1 MRNNLDRH
9 LSAVRNLGILAHVD
23 AGKTTVTER
32 ILYATGTTHKR
43 GEVHDGTT
51 ITDFDPQE
59 RDRGITIFAAAVSC
73 DWDGH
78 RINLIDTPGH
88 VDFADEVGRS
98 LRVLDGAV
106 AVFDAV
112 AGVEPQS
119 ESVWRQAD
127 RHGVPRIAFVNKLDR
142 VGADLDTAVASIR
155 ERLHP
160 VPLVVQLPIGTE
172 NAFTGVVDLLRMR
185 ALTWNDGSD
194 TAAETVVE
202 AVVEAVVPEELREEA
217 LRRRRMLEEAV
228 AERHPAALE
237 EFCDRETLS
246 ADTLSRALRDLTRTG
261 DGVVVLCGSAYRNR
275 GIEPLLDAVVA
286 YLPSPL
292 DVPPVCGMRDGVD
305 GMRHA
310 DGEMHKAVNDMQ
322 ESVDRMQDGADDVQG
337 GVDRMQD
344 GADDVQ
350 GGVDRMQDGADDVQG
365 GVDRMQDGADDVQG
379 GVDRMQDVVG
389 EQRAAD
395 PAAPFAAL
403 AFKVS
408 ATPTGRLTYLR
419 VYSGTIEKGD
429 AVWESGARRTERIG
443 RILSVQADRH
453 AQLERAVAG
462 DIVAVVGLKSA
473 RAGSTLCAPGAPIV
487 LEPPGVPEP
496 VVSVAVEALASTD
509 ADRLASALARLAEE
523 DPSLVVR
530 TDPETGQTVLSGM
543 GELHL
548 EVAVEKVRR
557 GLGVEVNVGR
567 PRVTYRETVARGVS
581 GLVFRHVKQDGGA
594 GQFAQVVLDVEPLG
608 AAGVGSAGGAE
619 GSGGDTEIGAESGFV
634 FRSAVVGGRVPQEY
648 VRAVEAGCRDA
659 LAEGPLGG
667 HPVTGLRVT
676 LTDGATHVKDSSEMA
691 FRTAG
696 RLGLREAL
704 RGCAMVLLEPV
715 VEVTVTVPQDAVGG
729 VLGDLAARR
738 GRVTDSTVRGGSAV
752 VTATV
757 PLAELFGYATRLRSR
772 TQGRGTFS
780 ARPTGYAPAPASA
793 ATPGAATMK

>member
-1 MRNNLDRH
+1 MRNHLDRH
-9 LSAVRNLGILAHVD
+9 LAAVRNLGILAHVD

-32 ILYATGTTHKR
+32 ILFATGTTHKR

-51 ITDFDPQE
+51 VTDFDPQE

-78 RINLIDTPGH
+78 RVNLIDTPGH
-88 VDFADEVGRS
+88 VDFADEVERS

-142 VGADLDTAVASIR
+142 TGADLDTAVASIR

-160 VPLVVQLPIGTE
+160 VPLVVQLPIGIE
-172 NAFTGVVDLLRMR
+172 DAFTGVVDLLRMR
-185 ALTWNDGSD
+185 ALTWGDG
-194 TAAETVVE
+194 AETAVE
-202 AVVEAVVPEELREEA
+202 GPVPEELREEA
-217 LRRRRMLEEAV
+217 LRRRRLLEEAV

-246 ADTLSRALRDLTRTG
+246 AETLAAALRDLTRTG

-275 GIEPLLDAVVA
+275 GIEPLLDAVIA

-292 DVPPVCGMRDGVD
+292 DVPAVRGMHEGVEE
-305 GMRHA
+305 R
-310 DGEMHKAVNDMQ
+310 
-322 ESVDRMQDGADDVQG
+322 RP
-337 GVDRMQD
+337 
-344 GADDVQ
+344 
-350 GGVDRMQDGADDVQG
+350 
-365 GVDRMQDGADDVQG
+365 
-379 GVDRMQDVVG
+379 
-389 EQRAAD
+389 AD

-403 AFKVS
+403 AFKVN

-429 AVWESGARRTERIG
+429 TVWDASAGRGERVG
-443 RILSVQADRH
+443 RILRVQADRH

-462 DIVAVVGLKSA
+462 DIVAVIGLKAA
-473 RAGSTLCAPGAPIV
+473 RAGSTLCAPDAPLV
-487 LEPPGVPEP
+487 LEPPGVADP
-496 VVSVAVEALASTD
+496 VVSVAVEPRRGTD

-523 DPSLVVR
+523 DPSLTVR
-530 TDPETGQTVLSGM
+530 TDAETGQTVLSGM

-548 EVAVEKVRR
+548 EVAVEKIRR
-557 GLGVEVNVGR
+557 ALGLEVNVGR
-567 PRVTYRETVARGVS
+567 PRVTYRETVGRGVS
-581 GLVFRHVKQDGGA
+581 ALVFRHVKQDGGA
-594 GQFAQVVLDVEPLG
+594 GQFAHVVLDVEPL
-608 AAGVGSAGGAE
+608 E
-619 GSGGDTEIGAESGFV
+619 DGFD

-667 HPVTGLRVT
+667 HAVTGLRVT

-704 RGCAMVLLEPV
+704 RACTMVLLEPV
-715 VEVTVTVPQDAVGG
+715 VEVTVTVPEEAVGG

-738 GRVTDSTVRGGSAV
+738 GRVTGSEVRGGAAV

-772 TQGRGTFS
+772 TQGRGTFT
-780 ARPTGYAPAPASA
+780 ARPTGYAPAPALTA
-793 ATPGAATMK
+793 AP

>member
-9 LSAVRNLGILAHVD
+9 LAAVRNLGILAHVD

-51 ITDFDPQE
+51 VTDFDPQE

-88 VDFADEVGRS
+88 VDFADEVERS

-127 RHGVPRIAFVNKLDR
+127 RYGVPRIAFVNKLDR
-142 VGADLDTAVASIR
+142 AGADLDTAVASIR

-172 NAFTGVVDLLRMR
+172 DGFTGVVDLLRLR
-185 ALTWNDGSD
+185 SLTWGDGG
-194 TAAETVVE
+194 EGVVE
-202 AVVEAVVPEELREEA
+202 GDVPEHLREEA
-217 LRRRRMLEEAV
+217 LRRRRLLEEAV
-228 AERHPAALE
+228 AERHPGALE

-246 ADTLSRALRDLTRTG
+246 AATLTAALRDLTRTG

-275 GIEPLLDAVVA
+275 GIEPLLDAVVD

-292 DVPPVCGMRDGVD
+292 DVPAVCGIRDGGDGRRAAVD
-305 GMRHA
+305 GIRHTA
-310 DGEMHKAVNDMQ
+310 DE
-322 ESVDRMQDGADDVQG
+322 ERP
-337 GVDRMQD
+337 
-344 GADDVQ
+344 
-350 GGVDRMQDGADDVQG
+350 
-365 GVDRMQDGADDVQG
+365 
-379 GVDRMQDVVG
+379 
-389 EQRAAD
+389 AD

-403 AFKVS
+403 AFKVG

-429 AVWESGARRTERIG
+429 PVWESGTRRVERIG
-443 RILSVQADRH
+443 RILRVQADRH
-453 AQLERAVAG
+453 AQLDRAVAG
-462 DIVAVVGLKSA
+462 DIVAVIGLKSA
-473 RAGSTLCAPGAPIV
+473 RPGSTLCAPTAPLV
-487 LEPPGVPEP
+487 LEPPGVPDP
-496 VVSVAVEALASTD
+496 VVSVAVEACRSTD
-509 ADRLASALARLAEE
+509 TDRLSSALARLAEE

-530 TDPETGQTVLSGM
+530 TDAETGQTVLSGM

-548 EVAVEKVRR
+548 EVAVEKIRR
-557 GLGVEVNVGR
+557 TLGLEVNVGR
-567 PRVTYRETVARGVS
+567 PRVTYRETVGRGVS
-581 GLVFRHVKQDGGA
+581 GVVYRHVKQDGGA
-594 GQFAQVVLDVEPLG
+594 GQFAHVVLDVE
-608 AAGVGSAGGAE
+608 AQDE
-619 GSGGDTEIGAESGFV
+619 GFA
-634 FRSAVVGGRVPQEY
+634 FRSAVVGGRVPQEF

-659 LAEGPLGG
+659 LTEGPLGG

-676 LTDGATHVKDSSEMA
+676 LTDGATHVKDSSETA

-696 RLGLREAL
+696 RFGLREAL
-704 RGCAMVLLEPV
+704 RACAMVLLEPV
-715 VEVTVTVPQDAVGG
+715 VEVTVTVPEDAVGG
-729 VLGDLAARR
+729 VLGDLAGRR
-738 GRVTDSTVRGGSAV
+738 GRVTDSVVRGGSAV

-772 TQGRGTFS
+772 TQGRGTFT
-780 ARPTGYAPAPASA
+780 ARPTGYAPAPAVVTT
-793 ATPGAATMK
+793 TP

>member
-1 MRNNLDRH
+1 MRTNLST
-9 LSAVRNLGILAHVD
+9 LAVVRNLGILAHVD

-32 ILYATGTTHKR
+32 ILYATGTTHRR

-73 DWDGH
+73 AWDGH

-88 VDFADEVGRS
+88 VDFADEVERS

-142 VGADLDTAVASIR
+142 AGADLDAAVASIR

-160 VPLVVQLPIGTE
+160 APLVVQLPIGAE
-172 NAFTGVVDLLRMR
+172 DGFSGVVDLVHMR
-185 ALTWNDGSD
+185 SLVWGEGDDS
-194 TAAETVVE
+194 VVE
-202 AVVEAVVPEELREEA
+202 GPVPEELREEA
-217 LRRRRMLEEAV
+217 HRRRRLLEEAL
-228 AERHPAALE
+228 AELHTGALE
-237 EFCDRETLS
+237 EFCMRSAVSPPTLV
-246 ADTLSRALRDLTRTG
+246 AALRDLTGSG

-292 DVPPVCGMRDGVD
+292 DVPAVRGTFDGT
-305 GMRHA
+305 
-310 DGEMHKAVNDMQ
+310 EQ
-322 ESVDRMQDGADDVQG
+322 E
-337 GVDRMQD
+337 
-344 GADDVQ
+344 
-350 GGVDRMQDGADDVQG
+350 
-365 GVDRMQDGADDVQG
+365 
-379 GVDRMQDVVG
+379 
-389 EQRAAD
+389 RAAD

-403 AFKVS
+403 AFKVN
-408 ATPTGRLTYLR
+408 ATSTGRLTYLR

-429 AVWESGARRTERIG
+429 AVWDTGARRTERIG
-443 RILSVQADRH
+443 RILRVQADRH
-453 AQLERAVAG
+453 AQVDRAVAG

-473 RAGSTLCAPGAPIV
+473 RAGSTLCAPGAPLV
-487 LEPPGVPEP
+487 LEPPGVTEP
-496 VVSVAVEALASTD
+496 VVSVAVEARRSTD
-509 ADRLASALARLAEE
+509 ADKLASALARLTEE

-530 TDPETGQTVLSGM
+530 TDSETGQTVLSGM

-548 EVAVEKVRR
+548 EVAAEKLRR
-557 GLGVEVNVGR
+557 AHGLEVNVGR
-567 PRVTYRETVARGVS
+567 PRVSYRETVGRGVS

-594 GQFAQVVLDVEPLG
+594 GQFAHVVLDVEPLE
-608 AAGVGSAGGAE
+608 AGFE
-619 GSGGDTEIGAESGFV
+619 

-659 LAEGPLGG
+659 LTEGPLGG

-676 LTDGATHVKDSSEMA
+676 LTDGATHVKDSSDSA

-704 RGCAMVLLEPV
+704 RACAMVLLEPV
-715 VEVTVTVPQDAVGG
+715 VEVTVTVPEDAVGG

-738 GRVTDSTVRGGSAV
+738 GRVSGSTTRGGAAV

-772 TQGRGTFS
+772 TQGRGTFT
-780 ARPTGYAPAPASA
+780 ARPTGYAPAPAVA
-793 ATPGAATMK
+793 PVR

>member
-1 MRNNLDRH
+1 MRTH
-9 LSAVRNLGILAHVD
+9 LNTLAVVRNLGILAHVD

-51 ITDFDPQE
+51 VTDFDPQE

-73 DWDGH
+73 AWDGH

-88 VDFADEVGRS
+88 VDFADEVERS

-142 VGADLDTAVASIR
+142 AGADLDTAVASIR

-160 VPLVVQLPIGTE
+160 APLVVQLPIGAE
-172 NAFTGVVDLLRMR
+172 DGFRGVVDLVRMR
-185 ALTWNDGSD
+185 ALVWDDDGD
-194 TAAETVVE
+194 GTVVE
-202 AVVEAVVPEELREEA
+202 APVPEELRA
-217 LRRRRMLEEAV
+217 QAQRRRRLLEEAV
-228 AERHPAALE
+228 AELHADALE
-237 EFCDRETLS
+237 EFCERSTLSPETLV
-246 ADTLSRALRDLTRTG
+246 TALHDVTRSG

-275 GIEPLLDAVVA
+275 GVEPLLDAVVA

-292 DVPPVCGMRDGVD
+292 DVP
-305 GMRHA
+305 
-310 DGEMHKAVNDMQ
+310 AV
-322 ESVDRMQDGADDVQG
+322 RGLRDGADEE
-337 GVDRMQD
+337 RP
-344 GADDVQ
+344 
-350 GGVDRMQDGADDVQG
+350 
-365 GVDRMQDGADDVQG
+365 
-379 GVDRMQDVVG
+379 
-389 EQRAAD
+389 AD

-429 AVWESGARRTERIG
+429 TVLDAGARRTERIG
-443 RILSVQADRH
+443 RILRVRADRH
-453 AQLERAVAG
+453 AHVDRAVAG

-473 RAGSTLCAPGAPIV
+473 RAGATLCAPDAPLV
-487 LEPPGVPEP
+487 LEPPGAAEP
-496 VVSVAVEALASTD
+496 VVSVAVEARRSTD
-509 ADRLASALARLAEE
+509 TDRLTSALARLAEE

-530 TDPETGQTVLSGM
+530 TDAETGQTVLSGM

-548 EVAVEKVRR
+548 EVAVEKIRR
-557 GLGVEVNVGR
+557 DAGLDVNVGR
-567 PRVTYRETVARGVS
+567 PRVSYRETVGRGVS
-581 GLVFRHVKQDGGA
+581 GFVFRHVKQDGGA
-594 GQFAQVVLDVEPLG
+594 GQFAHVVLDVEPG
-608 AAGVGSAGGAE
+608 E
-619 GSGGDTEIGAESGFV
+619 TESGFE

-676 LTDGATHVKDSSEMA
+676 LTDGATHVKDSSDTA

-696 RLGLREAL
+696 RLGLRDAL
-704 RGCAMVLLEPV
+704 RACAMVLLEPV
-715 VEVTVTVPQDAVGG
+715 VEVTVTVPEDAVGA

-738 GRVTDSTVRGGSAV
+738 GRVSGSVTRAGAAV

-772 TQGRGTFS
+772 TQGRGTFT
-780 ARPTGYAPAPASA
+780 ARPTGYAPAPV
-793 ATPGAATMK
+793 ATVSR

>member
-1 MRNNLDRH
+1 MRNNLDRQ
-9 LSAVRNLGILAHVD
+9 LSVVRNLGILAHVD

-51 ITDFDPQE
+51 VTDFDPQE

-78 RINLIDTPGH
+78 RVNLIDTPGH
-88 VDFADEVGRS
+88 VDFADEVERS

-142 VGADLDTAVASIR
+142 VGADLDAAVTSIR

-160 VPLVVQLPIGTE
+160 VPLVVQLPIGSE
-172 NAFTGVVDLLRMR
+172 DGFTGVVDLLRMR
-185 ALTWNDGSD
+185 ALTWGDGGES
-194 TAAETVVE
+194 AVE
-202 AVVEAVVPEELREEA
+202 DAVPEDLREEA
-217 LRRRRMLEEAV
+217 LRRRRLLEEAV

-237 EFCDRETLS
+237 EFCDRETLC
-246 ADTLSRALRDLTRTG
+246 AETLSGALRDLTRTG
-261 DGVVVLCGSAYRNR
+261 DAVVVLCGSAYRNR

-292 DVPPVCGMRDGVD
+292 DVPPVRGVPAGD
-305 GMRHA
+305 ELRP
-310 DGEMHKAVNDMQ
+310 
-322 ESVDRMQDGADDVQG
+322 
-337 GVDRMQD
+337 
-344 GADDVQ
+344 
-350 GGVDRMQDGADDVQG
+350 
-365 GVDRMQDGADDVQG
+365 
-379 GVDRMQDVVG
+379 
-389 EQRAAD
+389 AD

-403 AFKVS
+403 AFKVA
-408 ATPTGRLTYLR
+408 ATATGRLTYLR
-419 VYSGTIEKGD
+419 VYSGTLEKGD
-429 AVWESGARRTERIG
+429 VVWESGARRTERVG
-443 RILSVQADRH
+443 RLLRVQADRH

-473 RAGSTLCAPGAPIV
+473 RAGSTLSAPEAPVV
-487 LEPPGVPEP
+487 LEPPGVADP
-496 VVSVAVEALASTD
+496 VVSVAVESRTSTE
-509 ADRLASALARLAEE
+509 ADRLASALGRLAEE

-548 EVAVEKVRR
+548 EVAVEKIRR
-557 GLGVEVNVGR
+557 SLGLEVNVGR

-594 GQFAQVVLDVEPLG
+594 GQFAHVVLDVEPLG
-608 AAGVGSAGGAE
+608 ADAGEGGA
-619 GSGGDTEIGAESGFV
+619 DTGFA

-659 LAEGPLGG
+659 LAEGPVGG

-704 RGCAMVLLEPV
+704 RGCAMVVLEPV
-715 VEVTVTVPQDAVGG
+715 VEVTVTVPEDAVGG

-738 GRVTDSTVRGGSAV
+738 GRVTDSAVRGGSAV

-780 ARPTGYAPAPASA
+780 ARPTGYAPAPVA
-793 ATPGAATMK
+793 ARQ

>member
-1 MRNNLDRH
+1 MRTH
-9 LSAVRNLGILAHVD
+9 LNPLAVVRNLGILAHVD

-32 ILYATGTTHKR
+32 ILFATGTTHKR

-51 ITDFDPQE
+51 VTDFDPQE

-73 DWDGH
+73 AWDGH

-88 VDFADEVGRS
+88 VDFADEVECA

-127 RHGVPRIAFVNKLDR
+127 RHGVPRIAFVNKMDR
-142 VGADLDTAVASIR
+142 AGADLDAAVASIR

-160 VPLVVQLPIGTE
+160 APLVVQLPIGTE
-172 NAFTGVVDLLRMR
+172 DTFTGVVDLVRMR
-185 ALTWNDGSD
+185 ALLWDDGGSVEQTPVPD
-194 TAAETVVE
+194 GLRDEAA
-202 AVVEAVVPEELREEA
+202 A
-217 LRRRRMLEEAV
+217 RRRALEEAV
-228 AERHPAALE
+228 AELHPGALE
-237 EFCDRETLS
+237 EFCDTGTLS
-246 ADTLSRALRDLTRTG
+246 EGTLAAALRALTRDG

-275 GIEPLLDAVVA
+275 GVQPLLDAVVA
-286 YLPSPL
+286 YLASPL
-292 DVPPVCGMRDGVD
+292 DVPPVRGT
-305 GMRHA
+305 HE
-310 DGEMHKAVNDMQ
+310 GE
-322 ESVDRMQDGADDVQG
+322 
-337 GVDRMQD
+337 
-344 GADDVQ
+344 
-350 GGVDRMQDGADDVQG
+350 
-365 GVDRMQDGADDVQG
+365 
-379 GVDRMQDVVG
+379 
-389 EQRAAD
+389 EQARPAD
-395 PAAPFAAL
+395 PAAPAAAL
-403 AFKVS
+403 AFKVQ

-419 VYSGTIEKGD
+419 IYSGTIEKGD
-429 AVWESGARRTERIG
+429 TLWDATARRTERIG
-443 RILSVQADRH
+443 RILRVQADRH
-453 AQLERAVAG
+453 APLDRAVAG

-473 RAGSTLCAPGAPIV
+473 RAGSTLCAPGAPLV

-496 VVSVAVEALASTD
+496 VVSVAVESRRAGDT
-509 ADRLASALARLAEE
+509 DRLASGLARLTEE

-548 EVAVEKVRR
+548 EVAVEKLRR
-557 GLGVEVNVGR
+557 ELGLEVNVGR
-567 PRVTYRETVARGVS
+567 PRVSYRETVGRGVS

-594 GQFAQVVLDVEPLG
+594 GQFAHVVLDVEPYEE
-608 AAGVGSAGGAE
+608 GGFE
-619 GSGGDTEIGAESGFV
+619 

-676 LTDGATHVKDSSEMA
+676 LTDGATHVKDSSDTA

-704 RGCAMVLLEPV
+704 RACVMVLLEPV
-715 VEVTVTVPQDAVGG
+715 VEVTVTVPEDAVGG

-738 GRVTDSTVRGGSAV
+738 GRVTGSVTRAGAAI
-752 VTATV
+752 VTAAV

-772 TQGRGTFS
+772 TQGRGTFT
-780 ARPTGYAPAPASA
+780 ARPTGYAPAPVAR
-793 ATPGAATMK
+793 PVR